1 MTNPK
6 SFKQK
11 SGFRITKSTRSK
23 FPLICFS
30 KLLHKNSEI
39 SSRVDPY
46 NSPPRPVYEAEGIL
60 EDESCSSGTEPGL
73 WSHRFQGTDNGTERK
88 KWCRLAEL

>member
-46 NSPPRPVYEAEGIL
+46 NSPPPDLFMRQRGFWRMKAAAVAPSQGYEVTAFRELIM
-60 EDESCSSGTEPGL
+60 EPKE
-73 WSHRFQGTDNGTERK
+73 RNGV
-88 KWCRLAEL
+88 A